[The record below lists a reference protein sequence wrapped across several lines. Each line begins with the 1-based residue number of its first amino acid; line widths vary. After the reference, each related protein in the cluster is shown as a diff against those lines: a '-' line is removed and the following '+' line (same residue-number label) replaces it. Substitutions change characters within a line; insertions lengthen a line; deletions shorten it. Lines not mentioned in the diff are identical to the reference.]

1 MISRLVTVDLI
12 LTMSERLH
20 LVPRCRDLELRQLY
34 DVSTP
39 ILNRWAKRIEAE
51 GLSVSLS
58 AITENALVYFS
69 LPDNKS
75 DLDKIGDQM
84 IDCAGQIELFL
95 YGERSI
101 QPAKITLLQELEKA
115 ARAEESV
122 DWFDGAKQIA
132 NVINQTEA
140 ADTLKEAF
148 TWVLNYADLPDNS
161 ILRQFLNSGVNG
173 ENPDIPL
180 AFVSLFKDP
189 WLPWFKRHRRIHKH
203 TKNID
208 PAKSA

>member
-69 LPDNKS
+69 LPNNQSELAD
-75 DLDKIGDQM
+75 IGDR
-84 IDCAGQIELFL
+84 IITCAGQVESLL
-95 YGERSI
+95 CGERSMRLLM
-101 QPAKITLLQELEKA
+101 QTTLLQELENAAKSGNSIEWVEA
-115 ARAEESV
+115 AREITT
-122 DWFDGAKQIA
+122 AKK
-132 NVINQTEA
+132 NQTNASER
-140 ADTLKEAF
+140 LQKYF
-148 TWVLNYADLPDNS
+148 RLLLTWDKAEDGSPYRDL
-161 ILRQFLNSGVNG
+161 LTKGVNG
-173 ENPDIPL
+173 EKPRIPKQL
-180 AFVSLFKDP
+180 VQKLKTRFPGDRKLLRSFK
-189 WLPWFKRHRRIHKH
+189 
-203 TKNID
+203 
-208 PAKSA
+208 AK